1 MVEPPRE
8 QTLIQSVS
16 RALRLLEKVA
26 ELDHAGASAK
36 RLARATG
43 LALPTT
49 YHLLRTLEHEG
60 YLHRG
65 EDGGYHLG
73 PRVELLT
80 EHGRAAGVATRV
92 RRILERLRDDT
103 NAAVYLAMYDE
114 GEILVADVADGAAA
128 PRIDL
133 WVGLHEAAHATALGK
148 SILANLDQAA
158 RADYLARHRLEPL
171 TRRTVVSRHRLEQ
184 ELAGSGRV
192 ALDREEY
199 SNGVMCLACPVHIP
213 GSDTAP
219 PLVGA
224 LGVAVLVPPSGGV
237 ASRRVP
243 VADAG
248 SLGLALEAGAGRVS
262 RALALADAG

>member
-1 MVEPPRE
+1 MTDQPRE

-16 RALRLLEKVA
+16 RALRLLEAVA
-26 ELDHAGASAK
+26 ELDQTGASAK

-65 EDGGYHLG
+65 EDGAFHLG

-80 EHGRAAGVATRV
+80 EHGRAAGVASRV
-92 RRILERLRDDT
+92 RRILEGLRDET
-103 NAAVYLAMYDE
+103 HAAVYLAMYDE
-114 GEILVADVADGAAA
+114 GEVLVADVADGAAT

-148 SILANLDQAA
+148 SILANLDPPA

-171 TRRTVVSRHRLEQ
+171 TRRTVVSRPRLEE

-199 SNGVMCLACPVHIP
+199 SNGVMCLACPVRIP
-213 GSDTAP
+213 GSPLVP

-224 LGVAVLVPPSGGV
+224 LGVAVPVPAGEGMG
-237 ASRRVP
+237 RRKP
-243 VADAG
+243 APTDIGALG
-248 SLGLALEAGAGRVS
+248 SALEAGAARVS

>member
-1 MVEPPRE
+1 MTDQPHD

-16 RALRLLEKVA
+16 RALRLLEAVA
-26 ELDHAGASAK
+26 ELDHTGASAK

-65 EDGGYHLG
+65 EDGAFHLG

-80 EHGRAAGVATRV
+80 EHGRAAGVAARV
-92 RRILERLRDDT
+92 RRILEGLREET
-103 NAAVYLAMYDE
+103 HAAVYLAMYDE
-114 GEILVADVADGAAA
+114 GEILVADVADGVAT

-148 SILANLDQAA
+148 SILANLDPPT

-171 TRRTVVSRHRLEQ
+171 TRRTVISLPRLQE

-192 ALDREEY
+192 ALDHEEY
-199 SNGVMCLACPVHIP
+199 SNGVMCLACPVRIP
-213 GSDTAP
+213 GSDLAP

-224 LGVAVLVPPSGGV
+224 LGVAVLVPTGDTT
-237 ASRRVP
+237 SRRKAP
-243 VADAG
+243 PTDAA
-248 SLGLALEAGAGRVS
+248 SLGSALEVGAARVS
-262 RALALADAG
+262 RVLALADSG